1 MKILVTGA
9 AGFVGFSLIKKLT
22 DQGYDVIG
30 LDNFSNYYS
39 VEYKKLRLSE
49 LDIKVQKDITQLDLI
64 NKDEVSEYLQK
75 EKPNCVIH
83 LAAQAGV
90 RIPPTDNWKYVS
102 SNLIGFQ
109 NLLQGVIDLKIPN
122 FLYASSS
129 SVYGN
134 TNSSPFVESEQGL
147 KPVSF
152 YGATKL
158 CNEVLAETSV
168 RGTET
173 RARGLRFFTVYGP
186 WGRPDM
192 AYFRILAATKGDYVF
207 NLNGD
212 GNLRRDFTYIDDVT
226 SSIIEL
232 NRELTQHPNGFS
244 DVVNIGGGSP
254 KSINELISMI
264 EKVSGRKIK
273 MSYAPKFESDV
284 KETFASSLYLNSLIG
299 SKPET
304 SLQNGVESLM
314 NWALSEHISTKLKQ
328 WIE

>member
-1 MKILVTGA
+1 MKVLVTGA
-9 AGFVGFSLIKKLT
+9 AGFVGFSLIKKFA

-39 VEYKKLRLSE
+39 VEYKNLRLLE
-49 LDIKVQKDITQLDLI
+49 LDIKVQSNITRLDLI

-226 SSIIEL
+226 NSIIQL
-232 NRELTQHPNGFS
+232 NGELTQHPNGFS

-254 KSINELISMI
+254 RSINELISMI
-264 EKVSGRKIK
+264 EKVSGRKIEIA
-273 MSYAPKFESDV
+273 YAPKFESDV

-304 SLQNGVESLM
+304 SLQSGVESLM